1 MQQLQ
6 LSSHHIDAMLIHN
19 VFQVV
24 NHIENVKVSKVDKP
38 YDDIKI
44 LSAEVS

>member
-1 MQQLQ
+1 MAIISL
-6 LSSHHIDAMLIHN
+6 
-19 VFQVV
+19 QVV
-24 NHIENVKVSKVDKP
+24 NQIESVKVSKVDKP

>member
-1 MQQLQ
+1 
-6 LSSHHIDAMLIHN
+6 MLIH
-19 VFQVV
+19 VTQVV